1 MTSINKIQQYLTKTK
16 QLDSFATS
24 LIIDS
29 YNNHTDIIE
38 EFASV
43 IETGKFPEN
52 GITSGDW
59 TAKSLHEALPH
70 LPDYTIY
77 EFLAGLRDYPEEYE
91 KYVAEG
97 APIL

>member
-1 MTSINKIQQYLTKTK
+1 MTTIDTIQHYLIETK
-16 QLDSFATS
+16 QLGAFAANS
-24 LIIDS
+24 L
-29 YNNHTDIIE
+29 TDNYKKHADIVE

-43 IETGKFPEN
+43 IKTGSYPEK
-52 GITSGDW
+52 GVMSGDW
-59 TAKSLHEALPH
+59 TAKSLHEKLPH

-91 KYVAEG
+91 KYIAEG